1 MTSDEAPLHDV
12 AEQRFVSSLR
22 AVLEAQ
28 GKSQSALATM
38 LGDVGL
44 TWTQTTVSRV
54 LSGNRGVSLGEAAAI
69 AAALEVPLEAMLH
82 DGAVVAGRAAIL
94 SAVERVE
101 HALRSRDAAESA
113 VVAAREVL
121 AARLAEFAVEEY
133 LGGPERDR
141 VAAALGSFGS

>member
-1 MTSDEAPLHDV
+1 MTSDEAPLHEA
-12 AEQRFVSSLR
+12 AERHFVTSLR
-22 AVLEAQ
+22 AVLDAE
-28 GKSQSALATM
+28 GKSQSALAGM
-38 LGDVGL
+38 LEEVGL

-69 AAALEVPLEAMLH
+69 AAALGVPLEAMLH
-82 DGAVVAGRAAIL
+82 DGEIVAGRAAIL